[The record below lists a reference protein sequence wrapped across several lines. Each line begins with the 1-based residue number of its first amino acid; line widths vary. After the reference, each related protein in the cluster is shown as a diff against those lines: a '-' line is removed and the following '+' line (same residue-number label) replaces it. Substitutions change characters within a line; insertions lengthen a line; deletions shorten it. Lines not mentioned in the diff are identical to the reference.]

1 MSDKFGNGYPRIKN
15 PYTFE
20 YFVNEEKGTVTC
32 NAIVATGDVD
42 NELYIMI
49 RNYRLITG
57 RDYVKGY
64 REYTKSITQTHT
76 PLVFTGVARLKT
88 NDVNDIDFAKKI
100 ARAKAL
106 RQANKIISD
115 IIDVCADMLFA
126 ENQRL
131 MTYSIGTSLK
141 AEEYDREISDLLS

>member
-20 YFVNEEKGTVTC
+20 YFVNAEKGTVTC
-32 NAIVATGDVD
+32 NAIVAIRDMD
-42 NELYIMI
+42 NKFYVII
-49 RNYRLITG
+49 KKYRLITR

-64 REYTKSITQTHT
+64 RKYTENVCT

-88 NDVNDIDFAKKI
+88 NDINDIDFAKKI

-106 RQANKIISD
+106 RQANKIISN
-115 IIDVCADMLFA
+115 IIETCADAFFA
-126 ENQRL
+126 ENQRI